1 MLSLTQPQQTT
12 SFQNYIKLMKPGVMS
27 LVVFSAYTGMSLAP
41 GYISFFQGLLCILCI
56 TLASGAAA
64 AINMGFDYD
73 IDSQMHRTRNR
84 PTVRGDIH
92 PQNAIT
98 FGIILGIFSTIF
110 LGVFANLYAAFW
122 LALSIIFY
130 GYIYTVILKRRTDQN
145 IVIGGI
151 AGALPPLIGWVCVD
165 TNFHIFPWI
174 LVAIIFLWTP
184 PHFWALS
191 LYSAK
196 DYQKINIPM
205 LVITQGPSKT
215 RLWIFIYTLLLSAP
229 VFAPFFY
236 GYLGS
241 VYIAGAMGLHG
252 YFLYQAYML
261 HKRPTLEQAKYTFLI
276 SIIYLFALFIL
287 MIADRILGF

>member
-1 MLSLTQPQQTT
+1 
-12 SFQNYIKLMKPGVMS
+12 MKPGVMS
-27 LVVFSAYTGMSLAP
+27 LVVFSAYTGMTLAP

-64 AINMGFDYD
+64 AINMGVDYD

-84 PTVRGDIH
+84 PTVLGEIH
-92 PQNAIT
+92 PQNAIN
-98 FGIILGIFSTIF
+98 FGILLGVLSAIF
-110 LGVFANLYAAFW
+110 LAIFANYYAAFW
-122 LALSIIFY
+122 LTLSIIFY
-130 GYIYTVILKRRTDQN
+130 GYIYTVILKRKTDQN

-174 LVAIIFLWTP
+174 MVAIIFLWTP

-191 LYSAK
+191 LYAAN
-196 DYQKINIPM
+196 DYQKANIPM
-205 LVITQGPSKT
+205 LVVTKGPEKT
-215 RLWIFIYTLLLSAP
+215 RLWILIYTLLLSIP
-229 VFAPFFY
+229 VFAPFLY
-236 GYLGS
+236 GYLGV
-241 VYIAGAMGLHG
+241 VYVGGAIGLQS
-252 YFLYQAYML
+252 YFLYQAYTL
-261 HKRPTLEQAKYTFLI
+261 YKYPTPENAKYTFLI